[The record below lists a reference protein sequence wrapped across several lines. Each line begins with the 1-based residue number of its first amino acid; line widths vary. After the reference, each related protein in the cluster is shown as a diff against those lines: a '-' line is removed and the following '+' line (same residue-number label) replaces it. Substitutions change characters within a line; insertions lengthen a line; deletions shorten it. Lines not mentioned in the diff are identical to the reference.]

1 MTKGTEFSKKTETAT
16 LKILTAIGRKMSV
29 VQENLFML
37 EGSRARGKFKDY
49 HARELLLQYAELAR
63 LQQAVN
69 RVIRDHKV
77 KCPGCSYEAP
87 LSDYRLIYAGASG
100 ENAVIQCDRSY
111 GKGRLAE
118 EECRMLLNSKE
129 WQSTKELLRY
139 AFVPLEE
146 IFGSP

>member
-1 MTKGTEFSKKTETAT
+1 MTKDTDFSKKAETAT
-16 LKILTAIGRKMSV
+16 VKKLTAIGLKMSA
-29 VQENLFML
+29 VQENLFIL
-37 EGSRARGKFKDY
+37 EGARARGKFTV
-49 HARELLLQYAELAR
+49 HSIRELLLQYAELAR
-63 LQQAVN
+63 LQQTVN

-118 EECRMLLNSKE
+118 EECRMLLDSKE

-139 AFVPLEE
+139 AFVPHEE
-146 IFGSP
+146 IFGRP